1 MGYEMEMMA
10 HPYDT
15 GFDAGFGSRSKGSY
29 AL

>member
-1 MGYEMEMMA
+1 MEMMA

>member
-1 MGYEMEMMA
+1 MMA